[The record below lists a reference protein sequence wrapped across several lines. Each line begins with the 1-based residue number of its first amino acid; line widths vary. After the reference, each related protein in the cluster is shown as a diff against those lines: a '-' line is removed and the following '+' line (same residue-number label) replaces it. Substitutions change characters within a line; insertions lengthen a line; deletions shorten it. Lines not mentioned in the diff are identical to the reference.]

1 MTGVQTR
8 RTGTG
13 YKASL
18 AWVIEQWIEMPNTHS
33 DVRRV
38 NPAGPESRTH
48 NLPWE
53 VFESVHRDYR
63 TWQQGGKNSKKSA
76 EAVVDQAVDGQPP
89 RHPSNQQRLSE
100 GPNL

>member
-18 AWVIEQWIEMPNTHS
+18 AWVIEQWIEMPCTHL

-53 VFESVHRDYR
+53 VFESVRRDYR
-63 TWQQGGKNSKKSA
+63 TWQQGGKDSKKSA
-76 EAVVDQAVDGQPP
+76 EAIVAQTVRGQPS
-89 RHPSNQQRLSE
+89 RHPRNQQRLGE